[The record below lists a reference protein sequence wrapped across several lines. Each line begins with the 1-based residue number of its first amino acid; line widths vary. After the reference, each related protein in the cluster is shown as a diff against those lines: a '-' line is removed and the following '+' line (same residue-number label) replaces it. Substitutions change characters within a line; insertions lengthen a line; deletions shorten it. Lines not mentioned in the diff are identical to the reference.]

1 MRALSTTSLL
11 SRAALV
17 LILAGVACAATA
29 QQVYQW
35 KDAQG
40 VTHYSDNP
48 PAGKTY
54 QDRRINHRGAA
65 VIDTG
70 DAQPAENPMCLTA
83 RANLKVLGGGSAVQ
97 QDTDGD
103 GKPDKTLSDA
113 DRDNQR
119 NLAEAAVKAYCKPVP
134 AAEA

>member
-11 SRAALV
+11 SRAALLTV
-17 LILAGVACAATA
+17 LAGFASVAAA

-48 PAGKTY
+48 PEGKQY
-54 QDRRINHRGAA
+54 KDRRINHRGTAVVETAA
-65 VIDTG
+65 S
-70 DAQPAENPMCLTA
+70 QPVENPMCVTA
-83 RANLKVLGGGSAVQ
+83 RANIKLLGGSSAVQ

-103 GKPDKTLSDA
+103 GKPDKTLSDTE
-113 DRDNQR
+113 RDNQR
-119 NLAEAAVKAYCKPVP
+119 NLAEAAVAAYCKPVP

>member
-11 SRAALV
+11 SRAALLV
-17 LILAGVACAATA
+17 LLAGIASAAAA

-35 KDAQG
+35 KDAKG

-48 PAGKTY
+48 PPGEKY

-70 DAQPAENPMCLTA
+70 VSQPAENPMCITA
-83 RANLKVLGGGSAVQ
+83 RANLKVLGGESAVQ

-119 NLAEAAVKAYCKPVP
+119 NLAEAAVKAYCKPAP